1 MDAIANLAKAT
12 ASDRAAIA
20 QLAATVERITAEL
33 ITVNTADAGADV
45 DADVDTDTTTP
56 TLGPP
61 TGTRAATMTNKQ
73 DLEPPI
79 YYCWTWG
86 PGCKHNSAKS
96 PASVTG
102 HVYTA
107 AKRDM

>member
-45 DADVDTDTTTP
+45 DWDREVKRTMKICKFC
-56 TLGPP
+56 
-61 TGTRAATMTNKQ
+61 AANSKSS
-73 DLEPPI
+73 DAAYL
-79 YYCWTWG
+79 
-86 PGCKHNSAKS
+86 CKEHFEIFHDA
-96 PASVTG
+96 P
-102 HVYTA
+102 
-107 AKRDM
+107 